1 MTHEASW
8 TQARRAL
15 HAVIGEECP
24 FGERI
29 STTTLERLLHER
41 GLSHWRPLERQG
53 EDDERILDEII
64 AALITDAVEPDDS
77 APVIV
82 VTDESYLKTGTPFG
96 LRWGELR
103 AFAAS
108 FLATH
113 ADTLFGCDVLIMVG
127 QHVVFVH
134 HEGFFIVLASS

>member
-1 MTHEASW
+1 M
-8 TQARRAL
+8 
-15 HAVIGEECP
+15 IGEECP

-64 AALITDAVEPDDS
+64 AALVTDARVPDDS

-82 VTDESYLKTGTPFG
+82 
-96 LRWGELR
+96 
-103 AFAAS
+103 
-108 FLATH
+108 
-113 ADTLFGCDVLIMVG
+113 
-127 QHVVFVH
+127 VH